1 MGAVNLGTW
10 RIAILAALIAF
21 GAVVLSNGLSGEAD
35 VDETPPPT
43 TTGPTGATTGPTETE
58 TETPEPP
65 PEGEVEGV
73 TLAVFNATDEA
84 GLAAQ
89 VTLDLEDAGYTI
101 AQDAANAEAS
111 GVRRTTV
118 YFRGGADAG
127 QNRANAEL
135 LVEDNLSGAKVARLN
150 PSFADLVPSNTQ
162 LVIVLGED
170 QIGA

>member
-1 MGAVNLGTW
+1 MSAVNLGTW
-10 RIAILAALIAF
+10 RIAILAALVAF

-35 VDETPPPT
+35 VDDMPPPT

-58 TETPEPP
+58 TLEPP
-65 PEGEVEGV
+65 PEGKVRGV

-89 VTLDLEDAGYTI
+89 VTLDLEAAGYDI

-111 GVRRTTV
+111 GVARTTV
-118 YFRGGADAG
+118 YFRGGADSA
-127 QNRANAEL
+127 QNRANAER
-135 LVEDNLSGAKVARLN
+135 LVDEQLSGAKVARLN
-150 PSFADLVPSNTQ
+150 PSFADLVPPVTQ

>member
-21 GAVVLSNGLSGEAD
+21 GAVVLSNGFSGGAD
-35 VDETPPPT
+35 VDETPSPT
-43 TTGPTGATTGPTETE
+43 ATGPTGTTTGPTETE
-58 TETPEPP
+58 TAEPP
-65 PEGEVEGV
+65 PEGQVEGV
-73 TLAVFNATDEA
+73 TFAVFNATDED

-89 VTLDLEDAGYTI
+89 VTLDLQDAGYTI

-111 GVRRTTV
+111 GVERTTV
-118 YFRGGADAG
+118 YFRGGADAA

-135 LVEDNLSGAKVARLN
+135 LVEDHLAGAKVARLN
-150 PSFADLVPSNTQ
+150 PSFADLVPQDTQ

>member
-21 GAVVLSNGLSGEAD
+21 GAVVLSNGFSGEAG

-43 TTGPTGATTGPTETE
+43 TTGPTGATTSPTE
-58 TETPEPP
+58 TETPEPPP

-89 VTLDLEDAGYTI
+89 VTLDLEDAGYMI

-118 YFRGGADAG
+118 YFRGGADAA